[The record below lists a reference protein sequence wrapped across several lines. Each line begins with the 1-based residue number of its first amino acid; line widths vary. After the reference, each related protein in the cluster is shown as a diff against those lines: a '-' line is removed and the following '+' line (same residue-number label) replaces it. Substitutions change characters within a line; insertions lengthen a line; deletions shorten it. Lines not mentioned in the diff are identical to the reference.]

1 VGYRAG
7 TKCTGAAG
15 SRESSSSTAGSAFTR
30 LEPPL
35 TAVARDAWSYLMDLS
50 PYFTLVFLNE
60 ADTQLDVRA
69 TEIDEGRLILTAS

>member
-1 VGYRAG
+1 
-7 TKCTGAAG
+7 
-15 SRESSSSTAGSAFTR
+15 
-30 LEPPL
+30 
-35 TAVARDAWSYLMDLS
+35 MDLS